1 MIEQQAVRA
10 VRAGMLPWAAAA
22 LIGAGVAWFV
32 GALPWLVDGMLLPI
46 SSGWPAL
53 APEDE
58 VRVALPF
65 GEYHLVDMLVFTM
78 LGGAVGVV
86 AARVP
91 KAIGAESLT
100 GWAGAA
106 GALLGLALAMA
117 QTLRTVRPLLG
128 DDAEARLL
136 VTSLVGLGSLGAV
149 LGAAAGL
156 GIVRRS
162 WWSPVGAALLAGGLG
177 TWVVSLSRVLLGDRA
192 AGFLEV
198 VNPWLLGAL
207 VAYVLLWTGWSSAR
221 GWAWASAWWLVVL
234 AILWAM
240 PAATSAMHYV
250 GPYARSG
257 MGDGPGRA
265 ELVDATR
272 DVFVDALRPSN
283 HLVMPYVVGLLVALA
298 FAAVQRRP
306 AERGV
311 R

>member
-1 MIEQQAVRA
+1 MIEHRADRA
-10 VRAGMLPWAAAA
+10 VAAGVLPWVAAA
-22 LIGAGVAWFV
+22 LSGTVVAWFL

-53 APEDE
+53 VPEDE

-65 GEYHLVDMLVFTM
+65 GEYHLVDMLVFTVV
-78 LGGAVGVV
+78 GGAVGVV
-86 AARVP
+86 AARLPGPSSPV
-91 KAIGAESLT
+91 SLS

-136 VTSLVGLGSLGAV
+136 VTTLVGLGSLGAV
-149 LGAAAGL
+149 LGVAAGL
-156 GIVRRS
+156 GIVRRR
-162 WWSPVGAALLAGGLG
+162 WWSPVGAALLAGCLG
-177 TWVVSLSRVLLGDRA
+177 TWVVSLLGALLGDRA

-198 VNPWLLGAL
+198 VHPWLVTAL
-207 VAYVLLWTGWSSAR
+207 VAGALMWTGSSSAR
-221 GWAWASAWWLVVL
+221 RWAWAWWPVVL

-240 PAATSAMHYV
+240 PAAISAMYYV

-257 MGDGPGRA
+257 MGEGLGRS

-272 DVFVDALRPSN
+272 AVFVAALRPSN
-283 HLVMPYVVGLLVALA
+283 HLVMPYVVGLLLALA
-298 FAAVQRRP
+298 FTAVLRRP
-306 AERGV
+306 VDRDV
-311 R
+311 P

>member
-1 MIEQQAVRA
+1 MIEHQADRA
-10 VRAGMLPWAAAA
+10 VRAGVLPWVAAA
-22 LIGAGVAWFV
+22 LTGAGVAWLV

-46 SSGWPAL
+46 SSGWPGL
-53 APEDE
+53 TPEDE

-65 GEYHLVDMLVFTM
+65 GEYHLMDMLVFT
-78 LGGAVGVV
+78 LVGGAAGVI

-91 KAIGAESLT
+91 RAFGRASLT

-106 GALLGLALAMA
+106 GALLGLAVAMA
-117 QTLRTVRPLLG
+117 QTLRTVRPMLA

-136 VTSLVGLGSLGAV
+136 VTTLVGLGALGAV
-149 LGAAAGL
+149 LGVAAGF
-156 GIVRRS
+156 GIVRRA

-177 TWVVSLSRVLLGDRA
+177 TWVVSLSGALLGDRA
-192 AGFLEV
+192 AAFLEV
-198 VNPWLLGAL
+198 VNPWLVGGSVAGAL
-207 VAYVLLWTGWSSAR
+207 VWTGWVAAGR
-221 GWAWASAWWLVVL
+221 WAWAWWPVVL

-240 PAATSAMHYV
+240 PAVTAAMYYV

-272 DVFVDALRPSN
+272 DVFAAALRPSN
-283 HLVMPYVVGLLVALA
+283 HLVTPYVVGLLVALA
-298 FAAVQRRP
+298 VTAVQRSA